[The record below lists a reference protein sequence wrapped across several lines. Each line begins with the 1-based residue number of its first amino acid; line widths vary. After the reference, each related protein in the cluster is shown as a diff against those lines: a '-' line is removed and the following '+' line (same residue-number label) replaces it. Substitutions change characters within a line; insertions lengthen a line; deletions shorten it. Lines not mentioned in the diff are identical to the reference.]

1 MALLDRA
8 VGIDLGTT
16 NSEVAWLPPSEREI
30 TIYADRF
37 GRKTVPSAVAW
48 DAKQSAFVV
57 GHAARSKRGTG
68 EAPIE
73 SVKRKMGQK
82 TTVAVGPHQL
92 NPEEVSSKILIELR
106 DRIRETLKPMK
117 AGNST
122 VELPVTRAV
131 ITVPAYFD
139 APQVE
144 ATRRAG
150 ELAGLDVI
158 GILQEPTAAAI
169 YHTWKRRLE
178 DGNFLV
184 YDLGGGT
191 FDVSIL
197 RCVGGEYQVL
207 AIDGDNFLGG
217 DDFDRR
223 YAEHLRKQL
232 VEKGYSLDLDV
243 KNNDEDRRIFG
254 RLVHLAQEI
263 KESLST
269 TEVAHVS
276 KNDIVKDKAGESVSF
291 EGDIGRADYEEIIA
305 DLVET
310 TMACCE
316 RALARAREVANVG
329 AEEIDHVILVG
340 GSTRVPLVVKRVTA
354 AYCKRSPEPLRD
366 DVDTCVALG
375 AAVHAAHVG
384 GTRLVDEASK
394 SRVRI
399 TSPLVAQ
406 GNKLRL
412 TVAVE
417 EAPKTAA
424 HLAVWEGENPLGEAP
439 IPKPGETVRFEVP
452 LGEAE
457 ETAATLALQTSVG
470 APLAELPLVL
480 HRGDLRPR
488 PTALSRASVIA
499 KDVALEVVRGGK
511 RDRKILLARGTGLP
525 AQVTHMFFTAD
536 QSGAVVLRI
545 LQNRL
550 PIKTLAIDVPRE
562 LPVGSPVEVVLRCDE
577 SMRLEAKATVGA
589 QQIQAHIEPPPNE
602 TAADAGDIEQLLD
615 RAEKAKRAL
624 WGGLGEAFAA
634 EADRLVVGIR
644 EVLHTD
650 PDKLVALSERLRHL
664 IDEFHGG
671 VGEAL
676 VPPMARMETAFHSLR
691 LVAYRAEGALLGM
704 SKMEWEKRIDTLYDK
719 ALEAHSA
726 ADGPTWRRIY
736 NEVQA
741 LCETAYQEEFSQIRM
756 DDPAYI
762 LRRTM
767 SLSWRSQQ
775 VERQLADLV
784 PSTTDEIRVMQ
795 ANEQKRIEKW
805 LADGVKKPL
814 EALKEGQE
822 SDDPKKKKETTELRR
837 LVEKI
842 DTEIERIEA
851 AVERLPSI
859 GLVTDRGSGA

>member
-1 MALLDRA
+1 MPILDRA

-16 NSEVAWLPPSEREI
+16 NSEIAWLPPSERDI

-37 GRKTVPSAVAW
+37 GRKTVPSAVSW
-48 DAKQSAFVV
+48 DAKANAYVV
-57 GHAARSKRGTG
+57 GHPARSKRGSA

-73 SVKRKMGQK
+73 SIKRKMGQK
-82 TTVAVGPHQL
+82 TTVKVGPHDL
-92 NPEEVSSKILIELR
+92 SPEEVSSKVLLELR
-106 DRIRETLKPMK
+106 DRMRETLKPVK
-117 AGNST
+117 GVDLA
-122 VELPVTRAV
+122 VTRAV

-169 YHTWKRRLE
+169 YHTWKRRLD

-243 KNNDEDRRIFG
+243 KGNEDDRRIFG

-291 EGDIGRADYEEIIA
+291 EGDIGRAEYEEIVA

-310 TMACCE
+310 TIACCE

-329 AEEIDHVILVG
+329 PEQIDHVILVG

-366 DVDTCVALG
+366 EVDTCVALG
-375 AAVHAAHVG
+375 AAVHAANIG
-384 GTRLVDEASK
+384 GTRLIDEASK
-394 SRVRI
+394 TRIRV

-406 GNKLRL
+406 GGKLRL
-412 TVAVE
+412 ALAVE

-424 HLAVWEGENPLGEAP
+424 HLAVWEGENPLAEAAL
-439 IPKPGETVRFEVP
+439 PKPGETVKLEIP
-452 LGEAE
+452 LNEAE
-457 ETAATLALQTSVG
+457 ETAATLAIQTSVG
-470 APLAELPLVL
+470 APLAELPLTL

-499 KDVALEVVRGGK
+499 KDIALEVVRGGK

-550 PIKTLAIDVPRE
+550 PIKTLAIDVPKE
-562 LPVGSPVEVVLRCDE
+562 LPVGSPVEIVLRCDE

-589 QQIQAHIEPPPNE
+589 TQIQAQIEPPPNE
-602 TAADAGDIEQLLD
+602 TAADAGDIESLLD
-615 RAEKAKRAL
+615 RAEKAKRSL
-624 WGGLGEAFAA
+624 WGGLGDHFAA

-644 EVLHTD
+644 EVIHTD

-664 IDEFHGG
+664 IEEFHGG

-676 VPPMARMETAFHSLR
+676 VPPMARMEAAFHSLR
-691 LVAYRAEGALLGM
+691 LVAYRAEGALMGM
-704 SKMEWEKRIDTLYDK
+704 TKEEWDKRINSLYDK
-719 ALEAHSA
+719 ALEAHAA

-741 LCETAYQEEFSQIRM
+741 LSETAYQEEFSALRM

-762 LRRTM
+762 QRRTM
-767 SLSWRSQQ
+767 GLTWRTQ
-775 VERQLADLV
+775 ELDRQLAELV
-784 PSTTDEIRVMQ
+784 PSNTEEIRAMQ
-795 ANEQKRIEKW
+795 TAEQKRLEKW
-805 LADGVKKPL
+805 LAESVKKPL
-814 EALKEGQE
+814 EKVKEGQE
-822 SDDPKKKKETTELRR
+822 GEKKADATELRR
-837 LVEKI
+837 AIEKI
-842 DTEIERIEA
+842 DAEIERIEA

-859 GLVTDRGSGA
+859 GLVTDRGGGS